1 MNLKLAWRN
10 TWRNKRR
17 SAIAIASITF
27 GVFFSCLMLST
38 QLGSYSRMID
48 NAVRF
53 HTGYIQVHA
62 KGFWDDKTI
71 DNSMVLT
78 EDVLETIR
86 QARYVEVVAPR
97 IESFALASY
106 GEKTKGAM
114 VIGMDPESEDNLTRV
129 KSKLAEGAYL
139 EASDQAALIGQ
150 GLAKYLGLKV
160 GDTLVM
166 ISRGFHGVNAAAKY
180 PVKGIVKIPIPDLN
194 NQLIYLPLKESQW
207 FFDASERVTALALV
221 IDDADHVDRTVKY
234 LAARLPQEEFEVM
247 GWREMMPE
255 LVQSI
260 ELDYVSGI
268 ILMFILYAVI
278 GFGIFG
284 VFLMMTNERAY
295 EFGILLSIGM
305 KRGKLRQVVFIE
317 AILVGL
323 IGVLAGVA
331 LSLPIIAYLH
341 FNPIQMGGEYAAMF
355 EEFGLEPVMPFSLDP
370 VIFFR
375 QAIIVLIM
383 STLIAIYPL
392 FKISRLDPVRA
403 IRQ

>member
-17 SAIAIASITF
+17 SFIAIASITF
-27 GVFFSCLMLST
+27 GVFFSSLMLST

-53 HTGYIQVHA
+53 HTGYIQIHA

-71 DNSMVLT
+71 DNSMLLT
-78 EDVLETIR
+78 KAIEEALLQTEHVED
-86 QARYVEVVAPR
+86 AAPR
-97 IESFALASY
+97 IESFALASF

-114 VIGMDPESEDNLTRV
+114 VIGMDPEAEDELTHV
-129 KSKLAEGAYL
+129 KSKLAEGEYL
-139 EASDQAALIGQ
+139 LDGDKGTLIGQ
-150 GLAKYLGLKV
+150 GLARYLGLGV
-160 GDTLVM
+160 GDTIVM

-180 PVKGIVKIPIPDLN
+180 PVKGIVKLPMPDLN
-194 NQLIYLPLKESQW
+194 NQLIYLPLAESQW
-207 FFDASERVTALALV
+207 FFDAVDRVTAIALV
-221 IDDADHVDRTVKY
+221 IDDPDHVDKAVKD
-234 LAARLPQEEFEVM
+234 LSAKLPADEYEVM
-247 GWREMMPE
+247 GWREMTPE

-260 ELDYVSGI
+260 EFDYVSGV
-268 ILMFILYAVI
+268 ILMYILYIVI

-295 EFGILLSIGM
+295 EFGILLSLGM
-305 KRGKLRQVVFIE
+305 KRAKLQQVVLIE

-323 IGVLAGVA
+323 IGVLAGIA
-331 LSLPIIAYLH
+331 LSFPIIAYLYY
-341 FNPIQMGGEYAAMF
+341 NPIQMGGEYAAMF
-355 EEFGLEPVMPFSLDP
+355 EEFGLEPVLPFSLEP
-370 VIFFR
+370 IIFIR

-383 STLIAIYPL
+383 STVIGLYPL
-392 FKISRLDPVRA
+392 FKINKLDPARA